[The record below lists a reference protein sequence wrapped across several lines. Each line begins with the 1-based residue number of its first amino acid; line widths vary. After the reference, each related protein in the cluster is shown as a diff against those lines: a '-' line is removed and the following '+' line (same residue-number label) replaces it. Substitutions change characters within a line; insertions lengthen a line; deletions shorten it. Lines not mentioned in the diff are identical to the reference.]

1 MLDQPAASHRPRLH
15 DGPRLDFQDHLADLE
30 AKGLLVRIDRA
41 INKDTELHP
50 LVRWQFLGGVPEDKR
65 RAFLFT
71 HVTDAKGRR
80 YDIPVVVGALAASP
94 EIYAIGMGQP
104 VDAIGEAWMRA
115 IADPIAPVAVSAPRC
130 QEVVLTGDDLKAPGG
145 LASLPVPI
153 STPGFDSAPYLT
165 ATLCVTRDPDTG
177 IQNMGTYRAALKAS
191 DRLVVRMVAREAS
204 GAGGYLHWL
213 KYRERREPMPIA
225 IVIGCAPV
233 VMFTGPQKLAVDL
246 DELGVAGAL
255 AGAPIEMAKAVTV
268 DLDVPAS
275 AEIVIEGLIDPEKLE
290 PEAPFGESNGY
301 VALEAYNMPMRVT
314 AITHKRAPVFA
325 SIISQVTPSESS
337 VIKKVAY
344 EPLFL
349 SHLRER
355 LGIKGVRRVVMHE
368 RLTNLRPVIFV
379 QLTDGTPRSEVW
391 RALHGA
397 ATLQSNCGKIV
408 IAVSEDIDP
417 ASMDAVLWSLAYRT
431 NPIEDVHLVPHRGG
445 VQGAQYGPK
454 TADSGML
461 VDATRKYPMAPLA
474 LPTREYM
481 EHARALWE
489 ELDLYPLNVQSPWH
503 GYGLGDW
510 TDRWE
515 TFARRAAAGDW
526 ELTGRRYACPPAR
539 RTDAGDPRPFRR
551 AAEEI
556 AAVARRP
563 QQLGLAWRVSLRSS
577 ATSSHPDTTEGT
589 CGHGA
594 RSLSRPQR
602 RQARAP
608 GSAGAR
614 HQPLPRA
621 GAQPR
626 RLAQLQ
632 RARAFHPPHQPARSA
647 PARAGDPAGRLSHA
661 LAL

>member
-1 MLDQPAASHRPRLH
+1 MLDQPDKRGAPGKTK
-15 DGPRLDFQDHLADLE
+15 GPALDFQQHLAALE
-30 AKGLLVRIDRA
+30 AAGLVTRIDRP
-41 INKDTELHP
+41 IDKDTELHP
-50 LVRWQFLGGVPEDKR
+50 LVRWQFVGGMPENKR

-71 HVTDAKGRR
+71 NVVDGSGRK
-80 YDIPVVVGALAASP
+80 YDMPVVVGALSASP
-94 EIYAIGMGQP
+94 EIYAIGMGKP
-104 VDAIGEAWMRA
+104 VEEIGSAWIDAVAH
-115 IADPIAPVAVSAPRC
+115 PIKPVRVTSAPC
-130 QEVVLTGDDLKAPGG
+130 QEVVIKGDELKKPDGG
-145 LASLPVPI
+145 LKLLPVPI
-153 STPGFDSAPYLT
+153 STPGFDAAPYFT
-165 ATLCVTRDPDTG
+165 ATLCVTKDPESG
-177 IQNMGTYRAALKAS
+177 IQNMGTYRAALKAA

-213 KYRERREPMPIA
+213 KYRKRREPMPIA

-233 VMFTGPQKLAVDL
+233 VMFTGPQKLAIDM

-255 AGAPIEMAKAVTV
+255 AGAPIETAKAATV

-301 VALEAYNMPMRVT
+301 VALEAYNMPMRLT
-314 AITHKRAPVFA
+314 AITHKRAPVFT

-337 VIKKVAY
+337 VVKKVAY

-349 SHLRER
+349 SHLRDR
-355 LGIKGVRRVVMHE
+355 LAIKGVRRVVMHE

-379 QLTDGTPRSEVW
+379 QLAEATPRSEVW

-408 IAVSEDIDP
+408 IAVSDDIDP

-454 TADSGML
+454 TTDSGML

-515 TFARRAAAGDW
+515 TFARRAATGDW
-526 ELTGRRYACPPAR
+526 ELTGSETLARQRGGLTPETPAR
-539 RTDAGDPRPFRR
+539 FDDKPKKP
-551 AAEEI
+551 
-556 AAVARRP
+556 
-563 QQLGLAWRVSLRSS
+563 S
-577 ATSSHPDTTEGT
+577 D
-589 CGHGA
+589 
-594 RSLSRPQR
+594 
-602 RQARAP
+602 
-608 GSAGAR
+608 
-614 HQPLPRA
+614 
-621 GAQPR
+621 
-626 RLAQLQ
+626 
-632 RARAFHPPHQPARSA
+632 
-647 PARAGDPAGRLSHA
+647 
-661 LAL
+661 

>member
-1 MLDQPAASHRPRLH
+1 MLDQPAASHRARLR
-15 DGPRLDFQDHLADLE
+15 DRPRLDFQDHLADLE
-30 AKGLLVRIDRA
+30 ANGLLVRIDRP

-71 HVTDAKGRR
+71 HVTDSKGRR

-94 EIYAIGMGQP
+94 DIYAMGMGQE
-104 VDAIGEAWMRA
+104 VKDIGEAWMRA
-115 IADPIAPVAVSAPRC
+115 IANPIAPIAVSAPRC

-145 LASLPVPI
+145 LARLPVPV

-165 ATLCVTRDPDTG
+165 ATLCVTRDPDSG
-177 IQNMGTYRAALKAS
+177 IQNMGTYRAALKAA

-213 KYRERREPMPIA
+213 KYRKRREPMPIA

-233 VMFTGPQKLAVDL
+233 VMFTGPQ
-246 DELGVAGAL
+246 
-255 AGAPIEMAKAVTV
+255 
-268 DLDVPAS
+268 
-275 AEIVIEGLIDPEKLE
+275 KLE

-314 AITHKRAPVFA
+314 AITHKRAPVFT

-337 VIKKVAY
+337 VVKKVAY

-349 SHLRER
+349 SHLRDR

-368 RLTNLRPVIFV
+368 RLTNLRPVIFL
-379 QLTDGTPRSEVW
+379 QLAEGTPRSEVW

-454 TADSGML
+454 TTDSGML

-515 TFARRAAAGDW
+515 TFARRAATGDW
-526 ELTGRRYACPPAR
+526 ELTGSDTLARQRGGLTPETPAR
-539 RTDAGDPRPFRR
+539 FDDKPKKP
-551 AAEEI
+551 
-556 AAVARRP
+556 P
-563 QQLGLAWRVSLRSS
+563 Q
-577 ATSSHPDTTEGT
+577 
-589 CGHGA
+589 
-594 RSLSRPQR
+594 
-602 RQARAP
+602 
-608 GSAGAR
+608 
-614 HQPLPRA
+614 
-621 GAQPR
+621 
-626 RLAQLQ
+626 
-632 RARAFHPPHQPARSA
+632 
-647 PARAGDPAGRLSHA
+647 
-661 LAL
+661 